1 MSLKTSDYD
10 YNLPEELIAQTP
22 SEVREM
28 SRLLVIDRE
37 TGELQDKHFYDI
49 IDYMEEGDCLVLNDS
64 KVIPARIYGEKQDTG
79 AKIEFLLH
87 KNIEGNIWEVMAR
100 PGKRLKPGT
109 IVNFGDR
116 LSAQVLAKK
125 EDGLI
130 DVEFSYEGTFFEILN
145 EIGVMPLPPY
155 IKEKLEDN
163 DRYQTVYAG
172 KYGSS
177 AAPTAGLH
185 MSEELLERIKEKGIK
200 IAKVTLNVG
209 LGTFLPVS
217 SDDLSEH
224 TMHSEFYEI
233 TKEAADMI
241 NETKASGKKVIALG
255 TTSVRTVESSA
266 TFNGKVIPETRNTDI
281 FIYPGY
287 EFKVVDKLITN
298 FHLPKST
305 LLMLISAFY
314 DRENVLKAYEYAVNE
329 KYRFF
334 SFGDASMFV

>member
-1 MSLKTSDYD
+1 MKTSDFD
-10 YNLPEELIAQTP
+10 YFLPQELIAQTP
-22 SEVREM
+22 SEKREM
-28 SRLLVIDRE
+28 SRLLVVDRK
-37 TGELQDKHFYDI
+37 TNTFYDKHFYDI
-49 IDYMEEGDCLVLNDS
+49 IDYMDEGDCLVVNDS
-64 KVIPARIYGEKQDTG
+64 KVIPARIYGTKQETG

-87 KNIEGNIWEVMAR
+87 KNIEDDIWEVMAK
-100 PGKRLKPGT
+100 PGKRLKIGT
-109 IVNFGDR
+109 VVDFDGI
-116 LSAQVLAKK
+116 LSAEVLAKK

-130 DVEFSYEGTFFEILN
+130 DVKFSYEGSFFEILN
-145 EIGVMPLPPY
+145 NIGIMPLPPY

-185 MSEELLERIKEKGIK
+185 MSEELLQKIIDKGIK
-200 IAKVTLNVG
+200 VVKVTLNVG

-217 SDDLSEH
+217 ADDISEH

-233 TKEAADMI
+233 TEEAANVI

-255 TTSVRTVESSA
+255 TTSVRTIESSA
-266 TFNGKVIPETRNTDI
+266 TFNGKVVPETRNTDI

-287 EFKVVDKLITN
+287 EFKVVDMLITN

-305 LLMLISAFY
+305 LLMLVSAFY
-314 DRENVLKAYEYAVNE
+314 DREHTLKAYEYAVE
-329 KYRFF
+329 QKYRFF
-334 SFGDASMFV
+334 SFGDASVFV

>member
-1 MSLKTSDYD
+1 MSMKTSDFD
-10 YNLPEELIAQTP
+10 YILPEELIAQTP
-22 SEVREM
+22 SKVREM
-28 SRLLVIDRE
+28 SRLLVVDRK
-37 TGELQDKHFYDI
+37 TNQLYDKHFYDI

-64 KVIPARIYGEKQDTG
+64 KVIPARIYGEKEETG

-87 KNIEGNIWEVMAR
+87 KNMEGNVWEVMAK
-100 PGKRLKPGT
+100 PGKRLKVGT
-109 IVNFGDR
+109 VVKFGDR
-116 LSAQVLAKK
+116 LSATVLSKK

-130 DVEFSYEGTFFEILN
+130 DVEFFYEGTFFEILN

-185 MSEELLERIKEKGIK
+185 MSEELLERIIQKGIR

-217 SDDLSEH
+217 ADDISEH
-224 TMHSEFYEI
+224 VMHSEFYEI
-233 TKEAADMI
+233 TQEAADII
-241 NETKASGKKVIALG
+241 NETKANGKKVIALG
-255 TTSVRTVESSA
+255 TTSVRTIESSA
-266 TFNGKVIPETRNTDI
+266 TFNGKVIAETRNTDI

-305 LLMLISAFY
+305 LLMLVSAFY
-314 DRENVLKAYEYAVNE
+314 DKENTLKAYEYAVEN

-334 SFGDASMFV
+334 SFGDASMFI

>member
-100 PGKRLKPGT
+100 PGKRLKPGI

>member
-1 MSLKTSDYD
+1 MKTSDFD
-10 YNLPEELIAQTP
+10 YFLPQELIAQTP
-22 SEVREM
+22 SEKREM
-28 SRLLVIDRE
+28 SRLLVVDRK
-37 TGELQDKHFYDI
+37 TNTFYDKHFYDI
-49 IDYMEEGDCLVLNDS
+49 IDYMDEGDCLVVNDS
-64 KVIPARIYGEKQDTG
+64 KVIPARIYGTKQETG

-87 KNIEGNIWEVMAR
+87 KNIEGDIWEVMAK
-100 PGKRLKPGT
+100 PGKRLKIGT
-109 IVNFGDR
+109 VVDFDGI
-116 LSAQVLAKK
+116 LSAEVLAKK

-130 DVEFSYEGTFFEILN
+130 DVKFSYEGSFFEILN
-145 EIGVMPLPPY
+145 NIGIMPLPPY

-185 MSEELLERIKEKGIK
+185 MSEELLQKIIDKGIK
-200 IAKVTLNVG
+200 VVKVTLNVG

-217 SDDLSEH
+217 ADDISEH

-233 TKEAADMI
+233 TEDAAKVI

-255 TTSVRTVESSA
+255 TTSVRTIESSA
-266 TFNGKVIPETRNTDI
+266 TFNGKVVPETRNTDI

-287 EFKVVDKLITN
+287 EFKVVDMLITN

-305 LLMLISAFY
+305 LLMLVSAFY
-314 DRENVLKAYEYAVNE
+314 DREHTLKAYEYAVE
-329 KYRFF
+329 QKYRFF
-334 SFGDASMFV
+334 SFGDASVFV